1 MGLVLRIRIGCK
13 KHCSGIIEASV
24 NPVIVRK
31 KRNTTNTRKFVK
43 NGIHLVRHYY
53 PFCMGEKFE
62 ITF

>member
-31 KRNTTNTRKFVK
+31 K
-43 NGIHLVRHYY
+43 
-53 PFCMGEKFE
+53 EKYNKYKKVCEKWNSFSQTLLFLFYGGK
-62 ITF
+62 I